1 MFEKTTTTYLTDNA
15 GVSHVIPLN
24 HPGSTE
30 IRDTARRRLEVATLA
45 AREVWRRSPK
55 GSIEKWENPGGV
67 HEWWK
72 ATWLDWGLGGDFLL
86 VGEIMENH
94 RDGSYLS
101 GNMWKTNEFFPRQT
115 IWKWWVVH
123 IYLNV
128 YRMLGLFRLSHII
141 QAWRIGW
148 WPMKPSRHRAGY
160 GRIGRRG
167 GVQRKPS
174 KNKKRNLPRWPKT
187 TQWEQKRLNCQQCQ
201 KIAPICFQSPRAQS
215 RPQQA
220 HRAVKACY
228 AFTEQI
234 QRSTDAKAA
243 FPDHW
248 AHRRP
253 KQAHCAVKAFF
264 AFTA

>member
-1 MFEKTTTTYLTDNA
+1 MIQFITLSKN
-15 GVSHVIPLN
+15 GWFNHVRKNDYHLLDWQCGSQPCDPIKPLGI
-24 HPGSTE
+24 HPK

-148 WPMKPSRHRAGY
+148 WPMKPSRPRAG
-160 GRIGRRG
+160 
-167 GVQRKPS
+167 
-174 KNKKRNLPRWPKT
+174 
-187 TQWEQKRLNCQQCQ
+187 
-201 KIAPICFQSPRAQS
+201 
-215 RPQQA
+215 
-220 HRAVKACY
+220 
-228 AFTEQI
+228 QI
-234 QRSTDAKAA
+234 R
-243 FPDHW
+243 
-248 AHRRP
+248 
-253 KQAHCAVKAFF
+253 
-264 AFTA
+264 

>member
-1 MFEKTTTTYLTDNA
+1 
-15 GVSHVIPLN
+15 
-24 HPGSTE
+24 
-30 IRDTARRRLEVATLA
+30 
-45 AREVWRRSPK
+45 
-55 GSIEKWENPGGV
+55 
-67 HEWWK
+67 
-72 ATWLDWGLGGDFLL
+72 
-86 VGEIMENH
+86 MENH

-243 FPDHW
+243 FPDHNR
-248 AHRRP
+248 HIVPLRHSLRLQRSYQENFDHKRP
-253 KQAHCAVKAFF
+253 KQAVSEEPLNKRKQISRYTDNSCLSFRQRKQKHIPCRPPKRECGKA
-264 AFTA
+264 APPQHHTSALDDPKHLKSTRKTRRSNTALLIRF